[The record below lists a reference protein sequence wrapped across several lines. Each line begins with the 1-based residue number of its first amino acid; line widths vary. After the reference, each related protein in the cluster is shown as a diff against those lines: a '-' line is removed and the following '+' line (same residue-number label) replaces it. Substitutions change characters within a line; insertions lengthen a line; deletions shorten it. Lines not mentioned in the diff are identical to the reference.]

1 MLLRD
6 LVLPI
11 PSEEARGLA
20 LVFSPALASRLGQ
33 LHEEYGSPNCVPVPA
48 RLIDGRL
55 MLCADILT
63 EVQPG
68 GLLHAMWSHADHAV
82 LVLAVDVVPMAEVLS
97 MIPASPIGLEQVNAP
112 EEA

>member
-6 LVLPI
+6 LALPI

-20 LVFSPALASRLGQ
+20 LVFSPALAARLGQ
-33 LHEEYGSPNCVPVPA
+33 LHQEYGSPNCVPVPA
-48 RLIDGRL
+48 KLIDGRL

-68 GLLHAMWSHADHAV
+68 GLLYAMWEKADQAALGLSV
-82 LVLAVDVVPMAEVLS
+82 EVL
-97 MIPASPIGLEQVNAP
+97 PWDDAVALLPQPEPLPLENP
-112 EEA
+112 